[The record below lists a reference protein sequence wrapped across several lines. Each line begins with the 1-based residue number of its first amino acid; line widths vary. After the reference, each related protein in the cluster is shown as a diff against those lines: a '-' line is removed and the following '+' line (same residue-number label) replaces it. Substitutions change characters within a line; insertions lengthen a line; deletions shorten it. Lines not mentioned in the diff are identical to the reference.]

1 MTIAASPDALSLEE
15 TMIRQARE
23 SFQRLPTLE
32 IIIDR
37 LLLALVP
44 DLKSY
49 CTVAPEIELTSLE
62 YMPYEDAMDGAD
74 TLAHLERMLDNPSSG
89 VDAPAAFIVEAVQ
102 GEGGLNAASPEW
114 VRKIAAIAKKHGAL
128 LIIDEPTRGIDV
140 GTKSEVHRLLSD
152 LAGQG
157 MAILMISSELPELLG
172 MCDRLYVMN
181 EGELVGELSASEAS
195 QERIMSM
202 IVTE

>member
-1 MTIAASPDALSLEE
+1 MTTAASPDALSLEE

-62 YMPYEDAMDGAD
+62 YMPYEDAM
-74 TLAHLERMLDNPSSG
+74 ESIQSPSL
-89 VDAPAAFIVEAVQ
+89 I
-102 GEGGLNAASPEW
+102 
-114 VRKIAAIAKKHGAL
+114 AIANA
-128 LIIDEPTRGIDV
+128 
-140 GTKSEVHRLLSD
+140 
-152 LAGQG
+152 
-157 MAILMISSELPELLG
+157 
-172 MCDRLYVMN
+172 
-181 EGELVGELSASEAS
+181 EG
-195 QERIMSM
+195 
-202 IVTE
+202 